1 MLLKQKVHLM
11 LHLVNCMEQF
21 GPTSSFNSE
30 RYVNTDIWFAI
41 VYYQHLRCE
50 TFNSFIRI
58 QNIYGNKSAPSKD
71 IAHHFA
77 IIEHL
82 RYICSGGYLKGQR
95 YYDYMLLIILLR
107 ILVDRCG
114 EDLKI
119 LFSNPDIQHFLNS
132 IPMCDLKSDKAIY
145 QPGTLRKV
153 SAPCINS
160 ASVCMHSNSLRH
172 WRILVYDSLLY
183 NWSYLMLQVQQ

>member
-1 MLLKQKVHLM
+1 M
-11 LHLVNCMEQF
+11 
-21 GPTSSFNSE
+21 
-30 RYVNTDIWFAI
+30 
-41 VYYQHLRCE
+41 
-50 TFNSFIRI
+50 
-58 QNIYGNKSAPSKD
+58 
-71 IAHHFA
+71 
-77 IIEHL
+77 
-82 RYICSGGYLKGQR
+82 KGQR

-172 WRILVYDSLLY
+172 ALKNSSIRFSALQLKLPDAPGTAIGELAAHQPPFTVYWDHIDLDDFILEFRGVVGQNGSLVHVGDFV
-183 NWSYLMLQVQQ
+183 MLSSVHTEQVTAKTFVVNHFTSCIKF